1 VNGGRFQEQ
10 ACQECCCTASPI
22 THGFPQ
28 ELSEAPNKK
37 LLTKLHN
44 LEASEDEVIVSD
56 CGLQDLSIKPFLDS
70 LIS

>member
-1 VNGGRFQEQ
+1 MLL
-10 ACQECCCTASPI
+10 
-22 THGFPQ
+22 HGKSDHSWISSRVIAPNKK
-28 ELSEAPNKK
+28 LEAPNKK
-37 LLTKLHN
+37 LLTKLYN

>member
-1 VNGGRFQEQ
+1 LMKLYVD
-10 ACQECCCTASPI
+10 CCT
-22 THGFPQ
+22 

-37 LLTKLHN
+37 LLTKLYN